1 MKRLI
6 FIALAMLGV
15 WGLQAQPL
23 WMRYCAISPDGQHIA
38 FTYQGNIYIV
48 SSSGG
53 RARQLTTAPGYEY
66 APIWSHDGRTIAY
79 AADVHG
85 NFDVF
90 TIDAYG
96 GAPKRMTTHSAS
108 EMPLA
113 FAPDNKQLYY
123 SAALQDPATSAQFSA
138 AWLTELYRVPVE
150 GGRPQLVTP
159 HPVCNIS
166 FAPDGQSFV
175 YYNRPG
181 QENIWRKHHTSSVA
195 RDIALYDL
203 KQNKHTLL
211 TANHKG
217 EDRDPQF
224 IGPNKIAFLS
234 ERNGGPFN
242 VYEAELGNIDNPKAL
257 TSFKKHP
264 VRFLTAATNGTLCF
278 GHMGEI
284 YTMRPGAQP
293 QKVKVE
299 IISDQPAEQIERI
312 RPTGGYDYAMT
323 PDGKQIAVIARGEV
337 FATTDEFATT
347 KQITNTPEAERG
359 VTISPDGKT
368 IAYASERTGTWNIY
382 TARRARKED
391 INFANATTIDEQ
403 PLFADNKVERFA
415 PSFSPDGKEL
425 AYIENRNILKVI
437 NLDTKKVRQITDG
450 KQHYDT
456 DDYGFSFQWSPDGK
470 WFAITLI
477 TNRRQPYTDV
487 AIVSSS
493 GDMKIHS
500 ITQSAYFDESP
511 RWVMNGNAI
520 IYTSN
525 RLGMRSHASWGSQED
540 VFIAFMN
547 REAQHKFNLSEEEHK
562 VLLEEEKLSKKD
574 ADKDKKDDKK
584 ADKKD
589 DKKDDEVKEIAV
601 ELDGLDERIQRL
613 TPMSSRLSG
622 AIVSHDGE
630 KLFFLSAFEKGFDLW
645 ETKIRDR
652 STKLL
657 KKIGGSSA
665 SLKLDKKG
673 DNLYIF
679 AGSSIKRMPVKGG
692 DLKNITYEPQMTLN
706 RTKEREY
713 MFNRVFNQQEK
724 RFYKTDYHGVNL
736 KQLRDDYRPFLPH
749 ISNNYDF
756 AEMLSEILG
765 ELNVS
770 HTGASYG
777 HRGTNPDVT
786 SNLGVLFSWSHT
798 GNGLKIDEVLSEG
811 PLGRTD
817 RCKAGDIIEKIDG
830 VEIKAEDDYFPLL
843 NNKAGKKML
852 VSLHRPSSGERFEVV
867 VKPISNAAHNELM
880 YRRWVKRNAEQVDKL
895 SNGRLGYVHIRSM
908 ADASYRDV
916 YADILGK
923 YNLRE
928 GIVIDTRFNGGGR
941 LHEDIEVLFSGQK
954 YLEQV
959 IRDRVSCEMPS
970 RRYNKPSIML
980 IGEANYSNAHG
991 TPWVYR
997 HKQMG
1002 KLVGMPVP
1010 GTMTS
1015 VNWET
1020 LQDESMYFGIPII
1033 GYRTHDGQYL
1043 ENAQIEPDVKVRN
1056 TPEKLEQGVDEQLEA
1071 AVREL
1076 LNDLKT
1082 RKSW

>member
-6 FIALAMLGV
+6 TIALTLLSALS
-15 WGLQAQPL
+15 LQAQPL
-23 WMRYCAISPDGQHIA
+23 WMRYCSIAPDGQNIA
-38 FTYQGNIYIV
+38 FSYKGNIYIV
-48 SSSGG
+48 NSQGG
-53 RARQLTTAPGYEY
+53 QARQLTTAPGYEY

-90 TIDAYG
+90 TIDANG
-96 GAPKRMTTHSAS
+96 GAPCRITTHSTS
-108 EMPLA
+108 ETPLA
-113 FAPDNKQLYY
+113 FSPDNRHIYY
-123 SAALQDPATSAQFSA
+123 TGTIQDPASSAQFSA
-138 AWLTELYRVPVE
+138 AWITELYRVPVQ
-150 GGRPQLVTP
+150 GGRPEQVAANP
-159 HPVCNIS
+159 ICNIS

-175 YYNRPG
+175 YYNRAG
-181 QENIWRKHHTSSVA
+181 NENIWRKHHTSSVA
-195 RDIALYDL
+195 RDLFLYDI
-203 KQNKHTLL
+203 KARTHKLL

-217 EDRDPQF
+217 EDRDPNF
-224 IGPNKIAFLS
+224 VGPNKIVFLS
-234 ERNGGPFN
+234 ERNGGSFN
-242 VYEAELGNIDNPKAL
+242 VYEADINNMDNPRAL
-257 TSFKKHP
+257 TSFKQHP
-264 VRFLTAATNGTLCF
+264 VRFLTAAQNGTLCF

-284 YTMRPGAQP
+284 YTMQPGAQP
-293 QKVKVE
+293 KKLKVE
-299 IISDQPAEQIERI
+299 IINDQPAEQLERI
-312 RPTGGYDYAMT
+312 RPQGSYDYTMT
-323 PDGKQIAVIARGEV
+323 PDGKQIAIIARGEV

-347 KQITNTPEAERG
+347 KQISNTPEAERG
-359 VTISPDGKT
+359 VTIAPDGKT
-368 IAYASERTGTWNIY
+368 LAYASERTGTWNIY
-382 TARRARKED
+382 TAKMARKQD
-391 INFANATTIDEQ
+391 INFANATLIDEQ
-403 PLFADNKVERFA
+403 PLFSDNKVERFS

-456 DDYGFSFQWSPDGK
+456 DDYGFSFKWSPDGK

-477 TNRRQPYTDV
+477 SNRRQPYSDI

-493 GDMKIHS
+493 GDMKVHN
-500 ITQSAYFDESP
+500 ITQSGYIDEAP

-525 RLGMRSHASWGSQED
+525 RLGMRSHASWGSQDD

-547 REAQHKFNLSEEEHK
+547 REAQYKFNLSEEEFK
-562 VLLEEEKLSKKD
+562 VLTEEEKQNS
-574 ADKDKKDDKK
+574 
-584 ADKKD
+584 KKD
-589 DKKDDEVKEIAV
+589 DKKDDKSTDKKDDKKKDEVKDIVV

-622 AIVSHDGE
+622 AIVTHDGE
-630 KLFFLSAFEKGFDLW
+630 KLFFLSAFEKGYDLW
-645 ETKIRDR
+645 ETKIRER

-665 SLKLDKKG
+665 SLQLDKKG

-692 DLKNITYEPQMTLN
+692 DLKNITIEPQMTLN

-713 MFNRVFNQQEK
+713 MFNRVFNQHEK
-724 RFYKTDYHGVNL
+724 RFYKADYHGVDL
-736 KQLRDDYRPFLPH
+736 RQLQKDYRPFLAH
-749 ISNNYDF
+749 INNNYDF

-777 HRGTNPDVT
+777 HRGVNPDVT
-786 SNLGVLFSWSHT
+786 SNLGALFSWKHT
-798 GNGLKIDEVLSEG
+798 GNGLKIDEVLAGG
-811 PLGRTD
+811 PLDKTGK
-817 RCKAGDIIEKIDG
+817 CQAGDIIEKIDG
-830 VEIKAEDDYFPLL
+830 VEIKAGDDFFPLL
-843 NNKAGKKML
+843 NNKSGKKVL
-852 VSLHRPSSGERFEVV
+852 VQLQRPSSGERFDVV
-867 VKPISNAAHNELM
+867 VKPVGNAAINELM
-880 YRRWVKRNAEQVDKL
+880 YQRWIKRNAEQVDKL

-908 ADASYRDV
+908 ADASYRNV

-941 LHEDIEVLFSGQK
+941 LHEDIEVLFSGEK

-959 IRDRVSCEMPS
+959 IRGRVSCEMPS

-997 HKQMG
+997 HKKMG

-1033 GYRTHDGQYL
+1033 GYRTQDGQYL
-1043 ENAQIEPDVKVRN
+1043 ENSQIEPDILVRN
-1056 TPEKLEQGVDEQLEA
+1056 TPEKLEQGIDEQLEA
-1071 AVREL
+1071 AVKEL
-1076 LNDLKT
+1076 LKELQT
-1082 RKSW
+1082 RQSW